1 MPRGA
6 LAPSSPPS
14 PPPLS
19 LSRCPCVSRPRFSA
33 FRRAKPAQQPL
44 SLSPPSARSPTRRR
58 CSRSPP
64 RKGQW
69 GGARGREESLQQ
81 GKEWRGARTG
91 GWHLRVRRT
100 QGWERTSIAGPE
112 QRPRQAPTR
121 ARSLSR
127 LVFLFSLS
135 AIVVKWSQA
144 LRRAC
149 DGAGGAQAPRASL
162 AHTRARARVREGCVI
177 AGGFFLSRRK
187 GVITTRDLARR
198 YRQDVAEGRRT
209 AGSSTVARGRPRG
222 GGTRKPFRT
231 SRLERSPV

>member
-1 MPRGA
+1 MEGGA
-6 LAPSSPPS
+6 DRRMASQGAPHAGVGENKHCRAGATAAAGSHPGAIPFSS
-14 PPPLS
+14 
-19 LSRCPCVSRPRFSA
+19 RFSLFA
-33 FRRAKPAQQPL
+33 FCHRRK
-44 SLSPPSARSPTRRR
+44 
-58 CSRSPP
+58 
-64 RKGQW
+64 
-69 GGARGREESLQQ
+69 
-81 GKEWRGARTG
+81 
-91 GWHLRVRRT
+91 VV
-100 QGWERTSIAGPE
+100 AGP
-112 QRPRQAPTR
+112 
-121 ARSLSR
+121 
-127 LVFLFSLS
+127 
-135 AIVVKWSQA
+135 SQG

-198 YRQDVAEGRRT
+198 YRHHVAEGRRT